1 MDGKAVILRGDVDP
15 PGAEVLHRL
24 IPAAVPELQLERL
37 PAEGEGQKL
46 VPEADAQ
53 EGDASRELP
62 SRADGGRDDVR
73 VAGISGAVRQDNA
86 VRLQGRVLVG
96 GRFVGAPATP
106 GYPRAL

>member
-53 EGDASRELP
+53 ERDASRELP
-62 SRADGGRDDVR
+62 ARLDGGRGDVR
-73 VAGISGAVRQDNA
+73 VGGISGAVRQDDTI
-86 VRLQGRVLVG
+86 RLQGEDLVQ
-96 GRFVGAPATP
+96 GRIVVAPADSRVP
-106 GYPRAL
+106 L